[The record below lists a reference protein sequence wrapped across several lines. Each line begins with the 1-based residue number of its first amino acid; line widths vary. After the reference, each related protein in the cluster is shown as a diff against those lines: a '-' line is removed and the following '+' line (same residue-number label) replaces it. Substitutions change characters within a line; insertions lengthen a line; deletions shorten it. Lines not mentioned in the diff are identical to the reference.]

1 MTKGF
6 STNWQMSKD
15 LQNNILYQ
23 KWSNKTLG
31 QVIAGK
37 STLSTDIGAIFPNKD
52 NVYIL
57 AYLMWLCRT
66 VKEISNLS

>member
-1 MTKGF
+1 MSKGF
-6 STNWQMSKD
+6 DINWQMSKD
-15 LQNNILYQ
+15 IQDNILYQ
-23 KWSNKTLG
+23 KWSVKTMG

-37 STLSTDIGAIFPNKD
+37 STLASDIGSITPNKD

-57 AYLMWLCRT
+57 AYLMWLCRA